1 MKLYSGLL
9 STLLF
14 VLLSGSFA
22 AAEADRLYETARA
35 AYYNHQHSAALIH
48 VKNILKTTPT
58 HIAAHVLMAEILL
71 KDGSASAAEVALT
84 KAAALG
90 ANKQQLQLLFARSYI
105 LQGQYNKTLNFLPES
120 TDDDKLSANI
130 LVLKGDAHLGL
141 RQLKLAETAYQ
152 TALTLN
158 KGNIAAKLALA
169 QVFVNY
175 FKYHQAE
182 VLVDEVLEGYI
193 PPIKA
198 WILKASIKQSF
209 GDNLAAL
216 KAINQALLLDKNH
229 LQALIFAS
237 TINVELNEYDIAEQ
251 YADSILAQVSNEP
264 KAQFIKAII
273 QARKHESIDPKSA
286 IEGVAQVLD
295 HLSDEV
301 LRSNPSYYYLASIVL
316 FQQHNY
322 ESARQYIDA
331 YLVIDSNNIN
341 ALAHA
346 ATIELM
352 AQYPLQAKSLL
363 NRANFLEPDNPKILS
378 MLGMACLR
386 LQQYDKAHYFLE
398 QVRVLLPNSGIAD
411 TQIAQSYLADGK
423 LDKAIEHLLTATA
436 AEFEPITVGL
446 LLVEAYIK
454 SADIVKGV
462 SIAKNLAISFPD
474 NANLQHHLGYI
485 YLLTANFELAEEQF
499 NKALLIKENHGKSIV
514 SLAELE
520 YRRGDRNAAESRL
533 KLAISKTPNEIYLI
547 INLAKLYNTIGK
559 YSESVA
565 LLQAQYKQHK
575 SNEELLKNYIVS
587 LASNNQT
594 VFAIE
599 ILTSYLV
606 SQRKSVDLYLILAD
620 LHVRNDDVTSAINGY
635 KSAIK
640 AGGRK
645 GEIFLLMANLYQHY
659 FRIPEAISAY
669 KKAIAWDEGNEQAI
683 VGLSMLYNGENN
695 TKSTID
701 LIKTFETNHRL
712 SVNLIE
718 VLANAYL
725 RTDQYSLAEK
735 HYKARIEIE
744 RNDSSIVALS
754 LIYRHQNKLMK
765 ATKLLTH
772 NLKNHEE
779 SLLLNSAL
787 AELYINQEQWRLAD
801 EIYQKLVNLYPQQ
814 AAVLNNASYVALNL
828 QDYKRAEL
836 LAKQSLT
843 IVDNQPDSLDT
854 LGWIYYHTAA
864 YEEALPLFR
873 KALAINNGNSAAKYH
888 LALTLKALKRD
899 NEAIKLMVEV
909 ADSEYSQKA
918 NVLLKQWLGHL

>member
-1 MKLYSGLL
+1 M
-9 STLLF
+9 
-14 VLLSGSFA
+14 LLSGSLV
-22 AAEADRLYETARA
+22 AAEADKLYETARA
-35 AYYNHQHSAALIH
+35 AFYNHQHSAALIH

-58 HIAAHVLMAEILL
+58 HIAAHILMAEILL
-71 KDGSASAAEVALT
+71 SNGSASAAEVALT
-84 KAAALG
+84 KAASLG
-90 ANKQQLQLLFARSYI
+90 ANKQQLQLLLARSYI
-105 LQGQYNKTLNFLPES
+105 LQGQYNKTLNFLPER

-130 LVLKGDAHLGL
+130 LVLKGNAHLGL
-141 RQLKLAETAYQ
+141 RQLKLAEAAYQ

-169 QVFVNY
+169 QVLINY

-182 VLVDEVLEGYI
+182 KLVDEVLAGYI

-198 WILKASIKQSF
+198 WTLKASIEQSL

-216 KAINQALLLDKNH
+216 KAINQALLIDKNH
-229 LQALIFAS
+229 LQALLFAS
-237 TINVELNEYDIAEQ
+237 TINVELNEYNIAEQ

-273 QARKHESIDPKSA
+273 HARKKESVDPKGA

-295 HLSDEV
+295 HLSEEV
-301 LRSNPSYYYLASIVL
+301 LRSNPSYYYLASVVL

-352 AQYPLQAKSLL
+352 AQYPLKAKNLL

-398 QVRVLLPNSGIAD
+398 QVKVLLPNSGIAD

-423 LDKAIEHLLTATA
+423 LDKAIEHLLTASA

-454 SADIVKGV
+454 SADIVKGI
-462 SIAKNLAISFPD
+462 SIAKNLARNFPD
-474 NANLQHHLGYI
+474 NVNLQHHLGYI
-485 YLLTANFELAEEQF
+485 YLITAHFELAEEQF
-499 NKALLIKENHGKSIV
+499 NKALLIKENHSKSIV

-520 YRRGDRNAAESRL
+520 YRRGDRSAAENRL
-533 KLAISKTPNEIYLI
+533 KLAISKSPSNISLI

-559 YSESVA
+559 YPESVA
-565 LLQAQYKQHK
+565 LLEVHYKQHK
-575 SNEELLKNYIVS
+575 SNEELLKNYIAS
-587 LASNNQT
+587 LASNNQV

-606 SQRKSVDLYLILAD
+606 SQRKTVDLYLILAN
-620 LHVRNDDVTSAINGY
+620 LHASNDDVTSAINGY

-645 GEIFLLMANLYQHY
+645 GEIFLLMANLYQHHY
-659 FRIPEAISAY
+659 HIPEAISAY
-669 KKAIAWDEGNEQAI
+669 QKAIAWDDSNDQAI
-683 VGLSMLYNGENN
+683 LGLAKLYSRENN
-695 TKSTID
+695 AKSAIT
-701 LIKTFETNHRL
+701 LIKAFEVTNKL
-712 SVNLIE
+712 SAHLIE
-718 VLANAYL
+718 ILANAYL
-725 RTDQYSLAEK
+725 RTDQYSQAEK
-735 HYKARIEIE
+735 YYKKRISIE

-754 LIYRHQNKLMK
+754 LIYRHNNNVNK
-765 ATKLLTH
+765 ATELLSRH
-772 NLKNHEE
+772 LKSNEK

-787 AELYINQEQWRLAD
+787 AELYISQEQWRLAD
-801 EIYQKLVNLYPQQ
+801 EIYQKLVKVYPQQ
-814 AAVLNNASYVALNL
+814 AAVLNNASYVALSL

-836 LAKQSLT
+836 LAKQSLI

-854 LGWIYYHTAA
+854 LGWIYYHTEA

-873 KALAINNGNSAAKYH
+873 KALAINNSNSAAKYH

-909 ADSEYSQKA
+909 ADSEYSSKA
-918 NVLLKQWLGHL
+918 DILLKQWLERL

>member
-1 MKLYSGLL
+1 MVKIYSWLL
-9 STLLF
+9 LM
-14 VLLSGSFA
+14 LLSGSLV
-22 AAEADRLYETARA
+22 AAEADKLYETARA
-35 AYYNHQHSAALIH
+35 AFYNHQHSAALIH

-58 HIAAHVLMAEILL
+58 HIAAHILMAEILL
-71 KDGSASAAEVALT
+71 SNGSASAAEVALT
-84 KAAALG
+84 KAASLG
-90 ANKQQLQLLFARSYI
+90 ANKQQLQLLLARSYI
-105 LQGQYNKTLNFLPES
+105 LQGQYNKTLNFLPER

-130 LVLKGDAHLGL
+130 LVLKGNAHLGL
-141 RQLKLAETAYQ
+141 RQLKLAEAAYQ

-169 QVFVNY
+169 QVLINY

-182 VLVDEVLEGYI
+182 KLVDEVLAGYI

-198 WILKASIKQSF
+198 WTLKASIEQSL

-216 KAINQALLLDKNH
+216 KAINQALLIDKNH
-229 LQALIFAS
+229 LQALLFAS
-237 TINVELNEYDIAEQ
+237 TINVELNEYNIAEQ

-273 QARKHESIDPKSA
+273 HARKKESVDPKGA

-295 HLSDEV
+295 HLSEEV
-301 LRSNPSYYYLASIVL
+301 LRSNPSYYYLASVVL

-352 AQYPLQAKSLL
+352 AQYPLKAKNLL

-398 QVRVLLPNSGIAD
+398 QVKVLLPNSGIAD

-423 LDKAIEHLLTATA
+423 LDKAIEHLLTASA

-454 SADIVKGV
+454 SADIVKGI
-462 SIAKNLAISFPD
+462 SIAKNLARNFPD
-474 NANLQHHLGYI
+474 NVNLQHHLGYI
-485 YLLTANFELAEEQF
+485 YLITAHFELAEEQF
-499 NKALLIKENHGKSIV
+499 NNALLIKENHSKSIV

-520 YRRGDRNAAESRL
+520 YRRGDRSAAENRL
-533 KLAISKTPNEIYLI
+533 KLAISKTPSNISLI

-559 YSESVA
+559 YPESVA
-565 LLQAQYKQHK
+565 LLEVHYKQHK
-575 SNEELLKNYIVS
+575 SNEELLKNYIAS
-587 LASNNQT
+587 LASNNQV

-606 SQRKSVDLYLILAD
+606 SQRKTVDLYLILAN
-620 LHVRNDDVTSAINGY
+620 LHASNDDVTSAINGY

-645 GEIFLLMANLYQHY
+645 GEIFLLMANLYQHHY
-659 FRIPEAISAY
+659 HIPEAISAY
-669 KKAIAWDEGNEQAI
+669 QKAIAWDDSNDQAI
-683 VGLSMLYNGENN
+683 LGLAKLYSRENN
-695 TKSTID
+695 AKSAIT
-701 LIKTFETNHRL
+701 LIKAFEVTNKL
-712 SVNLIE
+712 SAHLIE
-718 VLANAYL
+718 ILANAYL
-725 RTDQYSLAEK
+725 RTDQYSQAEK
-735 HYKARIEIE
+735 YYKKRISIE

-754 LIYRHQNKLMK
+754 LIYRHNNNVNK
-765 ATKLLTH
+765 ATELLSRH
-772 NLKNHEE
+772 LKSNEK

-787 AELYINQEQWRLAD
+787 AELYISQEQWRLAD
-801 EIYQKLVNLYPQQ
+801 EIYQKLVKVYPQQ
-814 AAVLNNASYVALNL
+814 AAVLNNASYVALSL

-836 LAKQSLT
+836 LAKQSLI

-854 LGWIYYHTAA
+854 LGWIYYHTEA

-873 KALAINNGNSAAKYH
+873 KALAINNSNSAAKYH

-909 ADSEYSQKA
+909 ADSEYSSKA
-918 NVLLKQWLGHL
+918 DILLKQWLERL

>member
-1 MKLYSGLL
+1 MVKIYSWLL
-9 STLLF
+9 LM
-14 VLLSGSFA
+14 LLSGSLV
-22 AAEADRLYETARA
+22 AAEADKLYETARA
-35 AYYNHQHSAALIH
+35 AFYNHQHSAALIH

-58 HIAAHVLMAEILL
+58 HIAAHILMAEILL
-71 KDGSASAAEVALT
+71 SNGSASAAEVALT
-84 KAAALG
+84 KAASLG
-90 ANKQQLQLLFARSYI
+90 ANKQQLQLLLARSYI
-105 LQGQYNKTLNFLPES
+105 LQGQYNKTLNFLPER

-130 LVLKGDAHLGL
+130 LVLKGNAHLGL
-141 RQLKLAETAYQ
+141 RQLKLAEAAYQ

-169 QVFVNY
+169 QVLINY

-182 VLVDEVLEGYI
+182 KLVDEVLAGYI

-198 WILKASIKQSF
+198 WTLKASIEQSL

-216 KAINQALLLDKNH
+216 KAINQALLIDKNH
-229 LQALIFAS
+229 LQALLFAS
-237 TINVELNEYDIAEQ
+237 TINVELNEYNIAEQ

-273 QARKHESIDPKSA
+273 HARKKESVDPKGA

-295 HLSDEV
+295 HLSEEV
-301 LRSNPSYYYLASIVL
+301 LRSNPSYYYLASVVL

-352 AQYPLQAKSLL
+352 AQYPLQAKNLL

-398 QVRVLLPNSGIAD
+398 QVKVLLPNSGIAD

-423 LDKAIEHLLTATA
+423 LDKAIEHLLTASA

-454 SADIVKGV
+454 SADIVKGI
-462 SIAKNLAISFPD
+462 SIAKNLARNFPD
-474 NANLQHHLGYI
+474 NVNLQHHLGYI
-485 YLLTANFELAEEQF
+485 YLITAHFELAEEQF
-499 NKALLIKENHGKSIV
+499 NKALLIKENHSKSIV

-520 YRRGDRNAAESRL
+520 YRRGDRSAAENRL
-533 KLAISKTPNEIYLI
+533 KLAISKTPSNISLI

-559 YSESVA
+559 YPESVA
-565 LLQAQYKQHK
+565 LLEVHYKQHK
-575 SNEELLKNYIVS
+575 SNEELLKNYIAS
-587 LASNNQT
+587 LASNNQV

-606 SQRKSVDLYLILAD
+606 SQRKTVDLYLILAN
-620 LHVRNDDVTSAINGY
+620 LHASNDDVTSAINGY

-645 GEIFLLMANLYQHY
+645 GEIFLLMANLYQHHY
-659 FRIPEAISAY
+659 HIPEAISAY
-669 KKAIAWDEGNEQAI
+669 QKAIAWDDSNDQAI
-683 VGLSMLYNGENN
+683 LGLAKLYSRENN
-695 TKSTID
+695 AKSAIA
-701 LIKTFETNHRL
+701 LIKAFEVTNKL
-712 SVNLIE
+712 SAHLIE
-718 VLANAYL
+718 ILANAYL
-725 RTDQYSLAEK
+725 RTDQYSQAEK
-735 HYKARIEIE
+735 YYKKRISIE

-754 LIYRHQNKLMK
+754 LIYRHNNNVNK
-765 ATKLLTH
+765 ATELLSRH
-772 NLKNHEE
+772 LKSNEK

-787 AELYINQEQWRLAD
+787 AELYISQEQWRLAD
-801 EIYQKLVNLYPQQ
+801 EIYQKLVKVYPQQ
-814 AAVLNNASYVALNL
+814 AAVLNNASYVALSL

-836 LAKQSLT
+836 LAKQSLI

-854 LGWIYYHTAA
+854 LGWIYYHTEA

-873 KALAINNGNSAAKYH
+873 KALAINNSNSAAKYH

-909 ADSEYSQKA
+909 ADSEYSSKA
-918 NVLLKQWLGHL
+918 DILLKQWLERL